1 VAIRGTLALVG
12 AAMND
17 QLIDRYLVPMGLR
30 YGIFLVYWIRPDQR
44 PTGWAHGQPPDMS
57 NLRSQLTDQADVIR
71 RTVGA
76 EVAVYVLDVSRP

>member
-1 VAIRGTLALVG
+1 
-12 AAMND
+12 MND
-17 QLIDRYLVPMGLR
+17 QLAERYLVPMGLK

-44 PTGWAHGQPPDMS
+44 PTGWTHGQAPNMS
-57 NLRSQLTDQADVIR
+57 NLISQLTDQADVVL